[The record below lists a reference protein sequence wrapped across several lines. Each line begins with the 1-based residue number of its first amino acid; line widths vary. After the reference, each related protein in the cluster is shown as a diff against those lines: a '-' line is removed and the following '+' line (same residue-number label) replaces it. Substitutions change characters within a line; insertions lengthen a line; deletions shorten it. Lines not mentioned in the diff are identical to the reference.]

1 MIVWD
6 YQTIVMATSPTVDA
20 PHLAP
25 DAEERI
31 RNLMGQLFHDA
42 GAGVSDPLAG
52 CARTIR
58 PLISDRGVPVE
69 AER

>member
-6 YQTIVMATSPTVDA
+6 YQTTVMGSAPAVDA

-25 DAEERI
+25 DAEARI

-42 GAGVSDPLAG
+42 GAGVCDPLAG
-52 CARTIR
+52 CARSIR
-58 PLISDRGVPVE
+58 TLLSDRGAPIE